1 MNRDQKAT
9 AVKEIGGELDAAS
22 AVFAVDYRG
31 ISVPQAAELRTKLR
45 ESDASFSVV
54 KNRLAKRATEAAGAS
69 VLDDHLV
76 GPTALTFVRGD
87 AVLAA
92 KTISDFIRKNGV
104 LIYKGGLMDG
114 AALDPDQ
121 FTAIARLPGVDVLRG
136 QLVGLAASP
145 LTGIIRTLNQLISG
159 LASQLGQVAEKGLVG
174 GDAPAPAAEV
184 AAEGPATEESAPAD
198 DGDDSKEPADDAV
211 EEEPA
216 AETSTEETPPE
227 DAADASPDPDDAEI
241 AGPVG
246 TEGAEDAEPT
256 VTETAE
262 PEASDNSEDES
273 ETEEA

>member
-9 AVKEIGGELDAAS
+9 AVKEIGTELDAAS

-104 LIYKGGLMDG
+104 LTYKGGLMDG

-121 FTAIARLPGVDVLRG
+121 FTSIARLPGVDVLRG

-145 LTGIIRTLNQLISG
+145 LTGIVRTLNQLIAG
-159 LASQLGQVAEKGLVG
+159 LASQLGQVAEQGLVG
-174 GDAPAPAAEV
+174 GDAPAAEEPAAEEP
-184 AAEGPATEESAPAD
+184 AAEAAPAD
-198 DGDDSKEPADDAV
+198 AGGDDSKKPADDAV

-216 AETSTEETPPE
+216 AETGTEEAPPE
-227 DAADASPDPDDAEI
+227 DAATSPDPDDAEI

-246 TEGAEDAEPT
+246 TEGAEDAEQT
-256 VTETAE
+256 VTEAAE